1 MSVEHLSIGI
11 ITPHLSECRRF
22 YGELFGLVAIYES
35 DWYIHLRRPGSSAR
49 IEIGLLAPQHLS
61 QPPGMQTAYGGA
73 GAFLN
78 LEVDDVAAYFA
89 KAKTLGAPIE
99 LEICD
104 ESWGERHFL
113 VRDPAGMIVNVFQ
126 KLRPP
131 SHGA

>member
-1 MSVEHLSIGI
+1 MSVKHLSIGI
-11 ITPHLSECRRF
+11 ITPHLAECRRF

-35 DWYIHLRRPGSSAR
+35 DWYIHLRMPGSSAR
-49 IEIGLLAPQHLS
+49 IEIGLLAPQHAS
-61 QPPGMQTAYGGA
+61 QPPGMQSAYGGA
-73 GAFLN
+73 GAFIN

-126 KLRPP
+126 KLHPP
-131 SHGA
+131 PHGA